1 MCIRDSYVAKG
12 LSGGKIVIQP
22 SSSSQLQSNK
32 NVIIGNTI
40 LYGATRGKLFAA
52 GTAGDRFGVRNSG
65 AHAVIE
71 GCGDNGCEYMTGG
84 SAVILGE
91 VGNNFGAGMTGGM
104 AFVYDKSGD
113 FENKVNP
120 ESVIWQNVETEY
132 WMNFLKNL
140 ILEHLEAVSY
150 THLTLPTTVRV

>member
-1 MCIRDSYVAKG
+1 MIMLQKDYLEVRLLFNQIRIK
-12 LSGGKIVIQP
+12 LP
-22 SSSSQLQSNK
+22 TNK

-40 LYGATRGKLFAA
+40 YGATRGKLFAA

-104 AFVYDKSGD
+104 AFVYDKEG
-113 FENKVNP
+113 
-120 ESVIWQNVETEY
+120 
-132 WMNFLKNL
+132 NFLYEL
-140 ILEHLEAVSY
+140 ILK
-150 THLTLPTTVRV
+150 TFFINNK